1 MATIRTIDYGGPNKK
16 YINHQFTLAITAGLA
31 TGIPGIVQ
39 IFMTILDRT
48 LETKA

>member
-16 YINHQFTLAITAGLA
+16 YINHQLTLAITAGLA